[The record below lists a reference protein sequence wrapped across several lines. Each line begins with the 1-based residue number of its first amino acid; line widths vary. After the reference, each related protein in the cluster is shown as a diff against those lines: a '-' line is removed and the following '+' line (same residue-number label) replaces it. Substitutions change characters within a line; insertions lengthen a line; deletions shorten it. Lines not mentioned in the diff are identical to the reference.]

1 MYANA
6 AAVSRPEIS
15 VFLEEAAAA
24 ERYFIGQLILPVFTS
39 KARAGRY
46 PRLRIEGGEL
56 LKAQATERGRT
67 GTYNEVTRKW
77 EWDTFDCQDRGLE
90 ERVDDAIAR
99 EMQDFFDAEVLTG
112 KLVQRGLML
121 DYERRVAATVLD
133 DAQFNA
139 ESAAVAYT
147 EANIATMDFPRDLME
162 AKQRLTRKA
171 QIPNTLILSESA
183 FNRIRRSTKLQTF
196 LYGTLGQG
204 TAYRLVNPEDIAK
217 AFLIERVM
225 VASATYDSSVKGSA
239 ANLVP
244 IWGNDYLF
252 LGNVQGG
259 DFSAGGVGRTI
270 VWGADCPGGLFVS
283 ETYRA
288 ENRRGNMVRVRMNDT
303 EKIVDQTAAEL
314 IETNFA

>member
-24 ERYFIGQLILPVFTS
+24 ERYFIGQLILPVLTS

-56 LKAQATERGRT
+56 LKAQSTERGRT

-133 DAQFNA
+133 DTQFNA
-139 ESAAVAYT
+139 EAPAVAYT
-147 EANIATMDFPRDLME
+147 EANIATIDFPRDLME

-171 QIPNTLILSESA
+171 QIPNTLVMSESV
-183 FNRIRRSTKLQTF
+183 FNRIRRSIKLQTF

-217 AFLIERVM
+217 VFLIDRVLI
-225 VASATYDSSVKGSA
+225 ASATHDV
-239 ANLVP
+239 
-244 IWGNDYLF
+244 
-252 LGNVQGG
+252 
-259 DFSAGGVGRTI
+259 
-270 VWGADCPGGLFVS
+270 
-283 ETYRA
+283 
-288 ENRRGNMVRVRMNDT
+288 
-303 EKIVDQTAAEL
+303 
-314 IETNFA
+314 